1 MIGVDK
7 GYSEV
12 FADSEGDFHGEDFG
26 KLLTAI
32 SNARTET
39 NKKVTCFNRLSKGY
53 ISKRHFCCYRVPRS
67 YNLSG
72 DKPIDYKIL
81 F

>member
-1 MIGVDK
+1 VIGVDK

-39 NKKVTCFNRLSKGY
+39 NKKVTCFNRLSKSY
-53 ISKRHFCCYRVPRS
+53 ISKRHFCYLVPRS

-72 DKPIDYKIL
+72 DKPMIIKY
-81 F
+81 FFS